1 MERVRRNTSSTVTE
15 PMPVVDT
22 AFAPPVGQESVVV
35 PPASPVRPAPM
46 TVPVVTVDTHVHPH
60 PHDTVVHDHTVVDSR
75 RRISPSSV
83 VATIA
88 SVVLM
93 LWGAVVIARAG
104 LTGDL
109 ETPVVEVTSYTATA
123 VLGLIALGGGFV
135 LLLAGLARSRA
146 GVIFVSVILAVAA
159 ATLVI
164 EPGTAER
171 TLAGERDFGIAGLI
185 VLGLVALVAVLA
197 PDVDRVARRERID

>member
-1 MERVRRNTSSTVTE
+1 MIEQSERAGHRRQFVHARLDALA
-15 PMPVVDT
+15 VDL
-22 AFAPPVGQESVVV
+22 PEL
-35 PPASPVRPAPM
+35 
-46 TVPVVTVDTHVHPH
+46 
-60 PHDTVVHDHTVVDSR
+60 R
-75 RRISPSSV
+75 RQ
-83 VATIA
+83 IA
-88 SVVLM
+88 LHLVFDRFP
-93 LWGAVVIARAG
+93 VVIARAG